1 MDYSL
6 AALKLFASQLAGST
20 TAPSSEGSSMAQML
34 FGIRFQHA
42 WIQGVVLR
50 ADYSVGDGRLF
61 MDDGS
66 CVTELMLRPEDA
78 KGQPWRPAT
87 ADGLDSSEDLCKF
100 CYLNSCSVKYKA
112 KCKAM
117 PRINKE

>member
-20 TAPSSEGSSMAQML
+20 TAPSSEGSFPTQML
-34 FGIRFQHA
+34 FGIRFQRA
-42 WIQGVVLR
+42 WIQGVVVH

-61 MDDGS
+61 VDDGS

-78 KGQPWRPAT
+78 KGQPWCPGMWILSLAYIP
-87 ADGLDSSEDLCKF
+87 GNSENLPVIK
-100 CYLNSCSVKYKA
+100 
-112 KCKAM
+112 
-117 PRINKE
+117 